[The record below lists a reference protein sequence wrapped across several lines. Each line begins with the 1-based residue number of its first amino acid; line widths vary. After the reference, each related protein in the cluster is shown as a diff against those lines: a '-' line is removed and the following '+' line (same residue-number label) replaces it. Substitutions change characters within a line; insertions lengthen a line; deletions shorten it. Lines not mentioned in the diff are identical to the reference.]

1 MDLTRIVFLKKQ
13 MLKETLP
20 FLVAFSITFRRSSFT
35 RGGLSTW
42 RSSVSGWSA
51 WTLWRGPRTRPFTFN
66 LLMLSNFSSSPFAEK
81 RKKRSDEVWSVKP
94 VQFFTTGQRQE
105 NICMLKVRRSEREGT
120 WLGRHFQGKRFCRA
134 QTSLVTV
141 ACQQPRWA
149 LCLNTK

>member
-1 MDLTRIVFLKKQ
+1 

-81 RKKRSDEVWSVKP
+81 KKEAQWWGAKCQAGAIFHNWAETREHLHVNAK
-94 VQFFTTGQRQE
+94 
-105 NICMLKVRRSEREGT
+105 KVRRSEREGT